1 MEYSIIGQKPKRN
14 YAGIGGNNMDK
25 FIHHQILANTLI
37 LKLKWNENVSVI
49 FPIDI
54 LFTIM
59 KSVFLSG
66 SLVRIPA

>member
-1 MEYSIIGQKPKRN
+1 M
-14 YAGIGGNNMDK
+14 AK
-25 FIHHQILANTLI
+25 FIHHQILVNTLI
-37 LKLKWNENVSVI
+37 LKLKWNENISVI

-66 SLVRIPA
+66 TLVHIPA